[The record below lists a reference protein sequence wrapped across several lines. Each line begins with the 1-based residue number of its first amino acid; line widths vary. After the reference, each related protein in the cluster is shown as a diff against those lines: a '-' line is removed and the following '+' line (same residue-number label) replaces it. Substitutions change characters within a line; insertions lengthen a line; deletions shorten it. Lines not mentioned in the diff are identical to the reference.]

1 MILKY
6 PMKKQFGLVE
16 ENFND
21 LLNWFSVNRDEA
33 GKQYEEIRNGLI
45 RFFYFK
51 GCPDAEDLAD
61 EAINRVATKLPTLDL
76 SGNVK
81 PINLFYGFASKIYL
95 EYYSRI
101 KEQELE
107 FNADLHSSTKESENI
122 NQSCLEQCLAE
133 LSSDDGDLIVEYY
146 SLEKAEKIAHR
157 RTLAEKL
164 QMEMGAIHTKIHRL
178 KKILRECIEKCAAEN
193 SL

>member
-1 MILKY
+1 
-6 PMKKQFGLVE
+6 MKKQFGLVE

-51 GCPDAEDLAD
+51 GCADAEDLAD

-76 SGNVK
+76 SGNIK
-81 PINLFYGFASKIYL
+81 PTNLFYGFASKIYL
-95 EYYSRI
+95 EYFSKI
-101 KEQELE
+101 KKQDIE
-107 FNADLHSSTKESENI
+107 FNADLHSPSKDSENI
-122 NQSCLEQCLAE
+122 NQSCLEHCLAE
-133 LSSDDGDLIVEYY
+133 LSTDDADLIIEYY
-146 SLEKAEKIAHR
+146 SLDKAEKIAHR

-164 QMEMGAIHTKIHRL
+164 QLEMGAIHTKIHRL

>member
-1 MILKY
+1 
-6 PMKKQFGLVE
+6 MKKQFGLVE

-21 LLNWFSVNRDEA
+21 MLNWFSLNRDEA
-33 GKQYEEIRNGLI
+33 GKKYEEIRNGLV

-51 GCPDAEDLAD
+51 GCADAEDLAD

-76 SGNVK
+76 SDNVK

-101 KEQELE
+101 KKQELE
-107 FNADLHSSTKESENI
+107 FNADLHSSTKEPENK
-122 NQSCLEQCLAE
+122 NQHCLEHCLSKLPAE
-133 LSSDDGDLIVEYY
+133 DGDLIVEYFC
-146 SLEKAEKIAHR
+146 LEKAEQIEQR
-157 RTLAEKL
+157 RNLAEKL